1 MDWRLLSTALF
12 TGILLC
18 SNSPVDPT
26 LLQIV
31 QEGLKFLQD
40 NVDNLCVEFDQ
51 EKVEAQQEQQN
62 TAIALQEVMQMA
74 ERPNGFQ
81 GNDV

>member
-1 MDWRLLSTALF
+1 MDWRLLSSALF
-12 TGILLC
+12 AGILLC
-18 SNSPVDPT
+18 SNSPVDPA

-31 QEGLKFLQD
+31 QQGLKFLQD
-40 NVDNLCVEFDQ
+40 NVDNLSVEFDQ

-62 TAIALQEVMQMA
+62 TAIALQAVMQMA